1 MFGLLKYWRIICI
14 CLFDVRT
21 IEMATNENTMCF
33 TCFHTKVS
41 LDCFFLHT
49 IKTPSKD
56 DNDGFTSKIFACLL
70 EALLRCRL
78 VTGEKVRGGPEGGEN
93 TRRHQ
98 AGPS

>member
-1 MFGLLKYWRIICI
+1 MG
-14 CLFDVRT
+14 T
-21 IEMATNENTMCF
+21 
-33 TCFHTKVS
+33 
-41 LDCFFLHT
+41 
-49 IKTPSKD
+49 
-56 DNDGFTSKIFACLL
+56 IFACLL